1 MGVVK
6 PKAGSGGIG
15 RLNSERRGEAGDWQ
29 FGGTW
34 GCAGVVTRPV
44 SAEDVSEQQ
53 GAARQGFTT
62 AAQGAQLKHPHITA
76 PVTLLLLP
84 WWQLQAGGS
93 QLLSS
98 GEV

>member
-15 RLNSERRGEAGDWQ
+15 RLNAERTGKAGDWQ
-29 FGGTW
+29 SGGTR
-34 GCAGVVTRPV
+34 GCAGVVTHPV
-44 SAEDVSEQQ
+44 SAEGVSEQQ

-62 AAQGAQLKHPHITA
+62 AAQGTQLKDPHIPA

-84 WWQLQAGGS
+84 WWHPQAGGS
-93 QLLSS
+93 QLLSL
-98 GEV
+98 GGV